1 MQTLC
6 PYFLIVVMFA
16 TIYGKYEIND
26 VHSIAGGLSFGMC
39 FGYCQQSINA
49 TSDPLQIVFSKAAHF
64 AHDTYPPIQQ
74 SYSISSDQ
82 WNELISLLNLKIFAA
97 LSNIIGCP
105 DCADGGAEWIQV
117 NWIGGSKRVTFE
129 YGRTINGI
137 EEFIERLRQLRKE
150 YSI

>member
-6 PYFLIVVMFA
+6 PSLFIVVMF
-16 TIYGKYEIND
+16 TTVYGKYEIND
-26 VHSIAGGLSFGMC
+26 VQSIAGGLSFGMC
-39 FGYCQQSINA
+39 FGYCQQSINV
-49 TSDPLQIVFSKAAHF
+49 TLDPLQIVVSKVAHF

-97 LSNIIGCP
+97 LGNTIGCSA
-105 DCADGGAEWIQV
+105 CADGGAEWIQV

-129 YGRTINGI
+129 NGRAIGGI
-137 EEFIERLRQLRKE
+137 ERFIEKLRQLRKE